1 MNTIQSLLGQFLGTD
16 ASAAGDRPQPT
27 IGQNRSGL
35 GEKIPGGLVGGA
47 AAGGIIALLLGNKK
61 ARKFAG
67 KAAGYGGAAVIGGL
81 AYQALQ
87 NWRQT
92 PSNDRYPGQ
101 AAAPEMR
108 PAPASLQPAI
118 DDSFEIKVITA
129 MIAAAKADGHI
140 DAREQERIFAA
151 VDRMALSSE
160 LKALVFDLL
169 RKPVSVEDVSRGVE
183 SLEQK
188 AELYMAS
195 CLAIDEDH
203 PRERAY
209 LDQLADALALPESLA
224 SQISAQARYALESD
238 DNAAG
243 NVVPLPNHANKEH
256 SI

>member
-1 MNTIQSLLGQFLGTD
+1 MNTIQSLLGQFLGAS
-16 ASAAGDRPQPT
+16 ASAAGDRPQQS
-27 IGQNRSGL
+27 IGQGASGL
-35 GEKIPGGLVGGA
+35 GDKIPGGLVGGA

-92 PSNDRYPGQ
+92 PSDGGHPVQ
-101 AAAPEMR
+101 AAMPEMR
-108 PAPASLQPAI
+108 PSPVTRQPAM
-118 DDSFEIKVITA
+118 DDSFEVKVITA

-140 DAREQERIFAA
+140 DGQEQERIFAA
-151 VDRMALSSE
+151 VDQMALSSE

-169 RKPVSVEDVSRGVE
+169 RKPVSAEDVSRGVE

-224 SQISAQARYALESD
+224 SQIGAQARHATGNDGS
-238 DNAAG
+238 AGG
-243 NVVPLPNHANKEH
+243 NVVALPGYGYKEH